1 MRRCIAVSSTSL
13 FFLLAACADGPTHSG
28 DSESSSTGFPD
39 EEPGAFGSACP
50 EGGLDPDRVYA
61 SIFTEEFSASVML
74 LVDIEQAENGCAYA
88 SNSNEELGDSIVR
101 ASDGA
106 FVQSVGGVGSNEPPK
121 IVVRRHDPLARSELS
136 GRWAKRPG
144 AYVPGRDE
152 YVDVPAGDD
161 CALTPY
167 DIPALWRWPTE
178 DVAIQCA
185 SGMHAVDGRVLRPPE
200 YFGRHVLGTGAP
212 DGSML
217 ARDSSSLNEFYIIGP
232 DASRTEIEFAS
243 SQEEERAEHQE
254 LVAVRFIDG
263 KFVMAML
270 GPSMEWQEHRYERWE
285 VTGTSMTSAGFYA
298 FPSAPPADLHAEDEF
313 GQLDAQGRLVMNLHR
328 TETGVELRTVE
339 RADLEHHEVLL
350 SGPYFDAP
358 PTIDYQLPQPGLVVR
373 ALVTGN

>member
-61 SIFTEEFSASVML
+61 SIFTEELSASVML

-106 FVQSVGGVGSNEPPK
+106 FVQSVGGVGS
-121 IVVRRHDPLARSELS
+121 
-136 GRWAKRPG
+136 
-144 AYVPGRDE
+144 
-152 YVDVPAGDD
+152 
-161 CALTPY
+161 
-167 DIPALWRWPTE
+167 
-178 DVAIQCA
+178 
-185 SGMHAVDGRVLRPPE
+185 
-200 YFGRHVLGTGAP
+200 
-212 DGSML
+212 
-217 ARDSSSLNEFYIIGP
+217 
-232 DASRTEIEFAS
+232 
-243 SQEEERAEHQE
+243 
-254 LVAVRFIDG
+254 
-263 KFVMAML
+263 
-270 GPSMEWQEHRYERWE
+270 
-285 VTGTSMTSAGFYA
+285 SAGFYA
-298 FPSAPPADLHAEDEF
+298 FPSAPPPDLHAEDEF

-358 PTIDYQLPQPGLVVR
+358 PTMCIDRDGRARRIGDPGRRCRSARARLLVR
-373 ALVTGN
+373 SGRGREAG